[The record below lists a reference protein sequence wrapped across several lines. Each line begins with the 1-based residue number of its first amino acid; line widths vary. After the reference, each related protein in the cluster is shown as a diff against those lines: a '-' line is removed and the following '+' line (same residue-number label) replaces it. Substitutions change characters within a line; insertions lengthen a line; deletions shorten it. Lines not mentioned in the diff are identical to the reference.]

1 MRKAS
6 ITTLGMSPE
15 QERHHRVVKYS
26 VAMGIRMVCIVL
38 MLFSRGWWLAVFAA
52 GAIVLPYIAVV
63 IANTPTRTAAD
74 VERPGGVVEIRPDE
88 PGPESSSSGR
98 DDAS

>member
-6 ITTLGMSPE
+6 ITSLGMSPE

-26 VAMGIRMVCIVL
+26 VAMGIRMVCIIL
-38 MLFSRGWWLAVFAA
+38 MLFSRGWWLAIFAV

-63 IANTPTRTAAD
+63 IANTPTRTAAE
-74 VERPGGVVEIRPDE
+74 VEKPGGVVQIRGDE
-88 PGPESSSSGR
+88 AGRNSSTSGR
-98 DDAS
+98 GDAS